1 MNYFE
6 YEKFDISDKAT
17 KVAEW
22 LREHGDDF
30 VAMEGLN
37 LSATG
42 MADNLETLAYVLR
55 GRVE

>member
-6 YEKFDISDKAT
+6 YEKFDISDKAA

-30 VAMEGLN
+30 ITIEWLN
-37 LSATG
+37 LNSSG
-42 MADNLETLAYVLR
+42 LADNLETLAYVLR

>member
-6 YEKFDISDKAT
+6 YEKFDISDKAA

-30 VAMEGLN
+30 ITIEGLN
-37 LSATG
+37 LNSSG
-42 MADNLETLAYVLR
+42 LADNLETLAYVLR

>member
-6 YEKFDISDKAT
+6 YEKFDISDKAV

-22 LREHGDDF
+22 LREYGDDF
-30 VAMEGLN
+30 ITIEGLN
-37 LSATG
+37 LNSSG
-42 MADNLETLAYVLR
+42 LADNLETLAYVLR

>member
-22 LREHGDDF
+22 LREYGDDF
-30 VAMEGLN
+30 ITIEGLN
-37 LSATG
+37 LNSSG
-42 MADNLETLAYVLR
+42 LADNLETLAYVLR